1 MLSRAI
7 AQADLKSA
15 GVPTDWLTSGSGYQ
29 LPWPVTGASVAFL
42 ATNGQIGLSVASRAS
57 DLSNSYGSLETTI
70 PVASFGINDD
80 VFATSGRHVTVY
92 GGYDEAQALAGSQGL
107 SFGREIDAVNL
118 GGAAPAAPTPGSPL
132 SDGGAGIP
140 GTVASLWLASG
151 GGHTGVA
158 DASFAL
164 GIKDNGARFLTGIV
178 FGANALTS
186 YGGFGYAMR
195 LAKGHLIQWHDA
207 SDAAGPNIGSTVASA
222 TNSLSLQFQDG
233 GATFLNAAGNAV
245 ASVQTV
251 ANAVNGV
258 ALTPSVS
265 GNAVALTAFGND
277 TNIGI
282 NLTPKGSGAVWT
294 PATMSIGG
302 GLAVTGNTG
311 MSGTLSLNSAST
323 GALTFT
329 AATSGAGSSAGT
341 LSNAP
346 AAGNPAFWLP
356 VTINGTVRHIPAW

>member
-7 AQADLKSA
+7 AQVDLKSA
-15 GVPTDWLTSGSGYQ
+15 GVPTDWLTSGASYQ
-29 LPWPVTGASVAFL
+29 LSWPVTGASVAFL
-42 ATNGQIGLSVASRAS
+42 ATNGQIAVTAASRAS
-57 DLSNSYGSLETTI
+57 DLSNSYGSLQITI
-70 PVASFGINDD
+70 PVASFAINDD
-80 VFATSGRHVTVY
+80 VYATSHRHVTVY
-92 GGYDEAQALAGSQGL
+92 GGYDEAQAQAGSQGL

-118 GGAAPAAPTPGSPL
+118 GGAAPTPPTPGSPL
-132 SDGGAGIP
+132 SDGGTGVP

-151 GGHTGVA
+151 GAHTGVA

-186 YGGFGYAMR
+186 YSGFGFAMR

-207 SDAAGPNIGSTVASA
+207 SDAAGPNIGSTVATA
-222 TNSLSLQFQDG
+222 ANSISMQFQDG
-233 GATFLNAAGNAV
+233 GVTFLNAAGAAV
-245 ASVQTV
+245 ASVQQV
-251 ANAVNGV
+251 ASAVNGV
-258 ALTPSVS
+258 ALTPSAT

-277 TNIGI
+277 TNIGL

-294 PATMSIGG
+294 PSTLSVGG
-302 GLAVTGNTG
+302 GLSVTGNTG
-311 MSGTLSLNSAST
+311 MGGTLSLNNSGT
-323 GALTFT
+323 GALSFT
-329 AATSGAGSSAGT
+329 AATSGAGSGAGT

-356 VTINGTVRHIPAW
+356 VTINGTVRHVPAW